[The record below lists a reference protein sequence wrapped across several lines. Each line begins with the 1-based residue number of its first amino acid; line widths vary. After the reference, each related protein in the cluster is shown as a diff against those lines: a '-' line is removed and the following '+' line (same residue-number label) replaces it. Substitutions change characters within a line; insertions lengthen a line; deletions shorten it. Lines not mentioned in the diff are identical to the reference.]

1 MTIDSYSFSDIG
13 GREDNQDALG
23 TKVDGD
29 KGIFVLADGLGGHQ
43 NGRMASDCVV
53 NTVLAGWPPEED
65 TPLTETLE
73 SGISEANQAILNMQQ
88 EKNCNAKSTAV
99 VLTILGENAAWAHS
113 GDSRLYYLHDGGI
126 AAVTED
132 HSVAYKKYQA
142 GEITKEEIAT
152 DEDQSSLLRVLGS
165 TVRWE
170 PVIDQRERLSPEDAF
185 LLCSDGVW
193 EYVRDDEILVDY
205 LKADSAR
212 EWAVLLLLRIS
223 ARVPKNNDNL
233 SLITVMMKQGS

>member
-23 TKVDGD
+23 MKLDGD
-29 KGIFVLADGLGGHQ
+29 RGIFVLADGLGGHQ
-43 NGRMASDCVV
+43 NGRLASDCVV
-53 NTVLAGWPPEED
+53 NSVLAGWPPEEEAA
-65 TPLTETLE
+65 LTETLE
-73 SGISEANQAILNMQQ
+73 TGIGEANQAILNLQQ
-88 EKNCNAKSTAV
+88 AKNCNAKSTAV
-99 VLTILGENAAWAHS
+99 VLTVRGETAAWAHS

-142 GEITKEEIAT
+142 GEITKERSRPMRIN
-152 DEDQSSLLRVLGS
+152 LLCCVFSEARHAGNRRS
-165 TVRWE
+165 ISGKSCR
-170 PVIDQRERLSPEDAF
+170 RKDAF

-205 LKADSAR
+205 LKAASAK

-223 ARVPKNNDNL
+223 ARIPKDNDNL
-233 SLITVMMKQGS
+233 SLITVMLK

>member
-43 NGRMASDCVV
+43 NGRLASDCVV

-73 SGISEANQAILNMQQ
+73 SR

>member
-13 GREDNQDALG
+13 GRDDNQDALG
-23 TKVDGD
+23 MKLDGD
-29 KGIFVLADGLGGHQ
+29 RGIFVLADGLGGHQ
-43 NGRMASDCVV
+43 NGRLASDCVV
-53 NTVLAGWPPEED
+53 NSVLAGWPPEEEAA
-65 TPLTETLE
+65 LTETIE
-73 SGISEANQAILNMQQ
+73 TGIGEANQAILNLQQ
-88 EKNCNAKSTAV
+88 AKNCNAKSTAV
-99 VLTILGENAAWAHS
+99 VLTIRGENAAWAHS

-132 HSVAYKKYQA
+132 HSVAFKKYQA

-165 TVRWE
+165 AARWE
-170 PVIDQRERLSPEDAF
+170 PAVNQREKLSPEDAF

-205 LKADSAR
+205 LKAASAK

-223 ARVPKNNDNL
+223 ARIPKDNDNL
-233 SLITVMMKQGS
+233 SLITVMLK